1 MSSLSWERAM
11 HLARTD
17 RDQLAD
23 ALRNHDPVD
32 VAIREAGH
40 LTTARTRPQHRRTV
54 EPVRRG
60 DGRFHWDIKDHAT
73 SPHPV
78 LASGRAFTRAGA
90 WRQLERAYAR
100 VLEQAAAERVGLRDR
115 RDDGLVP

>member
-17 RDQLAD
+17 RDQLVD
-23 ALRNHDPVD
+23 QLRVEDPVD

-40 LTTARTRPQHRRTV
+40 LTTAARRPQHRRTV
-54 EPVRRG
+54 HRLAAWQWSWRIVDE
-60 DGRFHWDIKDHAT
+60 AL
-73 SPHPV
+73 SPHPI
-78 LASGRAFTRAGA
+78 LASGRAWTQRGA
-90 WRQLERAYAR
+90 WRQLERAYRR
-100 VLEQAAAERVGLRDR
+100 VLERAAAERVGLLDR